1 METSAQQA
9 TPTAATTIL
18 VVDHHRAFAD
28 LLAPALDLV
37 PGLRCVGTAATAA
50 EGMAFAAKLQP
61 DVVVIDIQMPGQDGL
76 RATRQIRE
84 AAPNTAVA
92 VVTSYCDPVWISRAV
107 EAGASAFIR
116 KDGSFVEM
124 IDVLRRV
131 RPGQMIVAPTALRGD
146 RVIVDHRTKRDTAGI
161 DPPRTGSTQTPRTG
175 DANGR
180 HRASDG
186 YHRTH
191 LPQPLEGAAQQTR
204 RVHSV
209 GGGHQG
215 AAARADQPRLR
226 SIACRCAFLTSA
238 GVRVGPNWRPRDLVL
253 KHEPCYRGTRSRPE
267 PHTGRNP
274 PAERPAPLF

>member
-1 METSAQQA
+1 MASMETSGQPT
-9 TPTAATTIL
+9 TPIAATTIL

-37 PGLRCVGTAATAA
+37 PGLRCIGTAATTA

-146 RVIVDHRTKRDTAGI
+146 RVVVDHSPKEI
-161 DPPRTGSTQTPRTG
+161 PP
-175 DANGR
+175 A
-180 HRASDG
+180 
-186 YHRTH
+186 
-191 LPQPLEGAAQQTR
+191 LTR
-204 RVHSV
+204 REME
-209 GGGHQG
+209 
-215 AAARADQPRLR
+215 
-226 SIACRCAFLTSA
+226 
-238 GVRVGPNWRPRDLVL
+238 VL
-253 KHEPCYRGTRSRPE
+253 KHLGRAMPTVGIARAMGITEHTCRSHLKALHNKLGASTQLE
-267 PHTGRNP
+267 AVIKAQHLGLIS
-274 PAERPAPLF
+274 PA

>member
-1 METSAQQA
+1 METLAQRTPPIA
-9 TPTAATTIL
+9 TTTIL

-37 PGLRCVGTAATAA
+37 PGLRCVGTAGTAA

-146 RVIVDHRTKRDTAGI
+146 RVIVDHSPKEI
-161 DPPRTGSTQTPRTG
+161 PP
-175 DANGR
+175 A
-180 HRASDG
+180 
-186 YHRTH
+186 
-191 LPQPLEGAAQQTR
+191 LTR
-204 RVHSV
+204 RE
-209 GGGHQG
+209 
-215 AAARADQPRLR
+215 LE
-226 SIACRCAFLTSA
+226 
-238 GVRVGPNWRPRDLVL
+238 VL
-253 KHEPCYRGTRSRPE
+253 KHLGRAMPTVGIARAMGITEHTCRSHLKALHNKLGASTQLE
-267 PHTGRNP
+267 AVIKAQQLGLIS
-274 PAERPAPLF
+274 PA